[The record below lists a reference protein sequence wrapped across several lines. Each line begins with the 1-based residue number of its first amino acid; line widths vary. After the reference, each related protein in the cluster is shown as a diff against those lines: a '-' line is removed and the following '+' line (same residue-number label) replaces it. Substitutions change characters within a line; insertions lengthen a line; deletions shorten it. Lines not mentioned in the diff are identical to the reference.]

1 MLSMASVV
9 LFYGVKVVLSE
20 VDVAGGEIVTAEE
33 ASMDW
38 EREDTPPAHDL
49 AKVEK

>member
-9 LFYGVKVVLSE
+9 PFYGVKVVLSE